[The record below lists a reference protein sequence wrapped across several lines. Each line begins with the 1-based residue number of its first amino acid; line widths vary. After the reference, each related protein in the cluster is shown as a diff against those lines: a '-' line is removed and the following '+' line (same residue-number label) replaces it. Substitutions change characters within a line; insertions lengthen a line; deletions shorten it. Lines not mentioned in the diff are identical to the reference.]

1 MKRKSLF
8 KKIVGGTLVSLI
20 LMLAFP
26 SVPAHAT
33 HTSIKDTMSR
43 LKTGVGSNHEIQFTL
58 DASTNIIEDE
68 TIIITFAASW
78 TDGLNSID
86 CEDIDIMDDA
96 TQEDIAEVA
105 VEACAATATEWG
117 AIVAGDVLTLT
128 APSGA
133 STYIDASSVVT
144 IKIGTNATEE
154 HTGDTQIVN
163 PAAGNDLAITI
174 GGTGDSGTDPDGQL
188 AVSIIAE
195 DQVTVTATVLPS
207 FTFTIS
213 SSTCALG
220 DLTLGTV
227 QTCNVTLTTTTN
239 AVSGYT
245 TTVVGTAAG
254 AEMVHS
260 NLTDDI
266 DNATG
271 VEVNANSEEFGIGT
285 SDSGVDIV
293 QESDCAGADGGAAA
307 DAESIDTNGDNV
319 AASVASA
326 AGPVAAD
333 ATIACFAA
341 SAAATTVA
349 GQYTSTVTFIST
361 GTF

>member
-1 MKRKSLF
+1 M
-8 KKIVGGTLVSLI
+8 SLI
-20 LMLAFP
+20 LMMAFP
-26 SVPAHAT
+26 SVPARAT
-33 HTSIKDTMSR
+33 HTSIKDTMTR
-43 LKTGVGSNHEIQFTL
+43 LKTGVASNHEIQFTL
-58 DASTNIIEDE
+58 DASTNIIQDE
-68 TIIITFAASW
+68 TIIITFHASW
-78 TDGLNSID
+78 ADGLNSID

-96 TQEDIAEVA
+96 GQEPIAEVA
-105 VEACAATATEWG
+105 VEACAADADEWG
-117 AIVAGDVLTLT
+117 SIVAGDVLTLT
-128 APSGA
+128 APSTPA
-133 STYIDASSVVT
+133 TYIDASSVVT

-174 GGTGDSGTDPDGQL
+174 GGTGDGGTDPDGQL

-195 DQVTVTATVLPS
+195 DQVTITATVLPT
-207 FTFTIS
+207 FTFDIDTN
-213 SSTCALG
+213 TCLLG

-227 QTCNVTLTTTTN
+227 QTCSIVLTTTTN
-239 AVSGYT
+239 AVGGYT

-260 NLTDDI
+260 NATDDI

-307 DAESIDTNGDNV
+307 DAESIDTLGDNT
-319 AASVASA
+319 AASVATD

-333 ATIACFAA
+333 ATTICFAA

-349 GQYTSTVTFIST
+349 GSYTAVTTFIST